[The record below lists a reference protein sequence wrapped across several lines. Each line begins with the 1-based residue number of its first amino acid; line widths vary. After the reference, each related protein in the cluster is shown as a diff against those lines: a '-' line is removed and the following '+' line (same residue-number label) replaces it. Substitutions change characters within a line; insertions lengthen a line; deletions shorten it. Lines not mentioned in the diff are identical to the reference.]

1 MRTSTLLI
9 SALLA
14 FSGSA
19 QAASIPDGPVLGGTL
34 IVATTGEVE
43 ATFLGSYAGYWNSLF
58 LESALGASG
67 FLFDK
72 GTPVDTTIDL
82 GSFSA
87 GTELTFRLHVWNTGE
102 DFFTGVGSLNRD
114 GLPHALAVTRFDANL
129 DALVTDVGFED
140 LYGGGD
146 KDYNDFVFR
155 LTNVYDPPPPAGV
168 PEPATLALLGLG
180 MAGIGYRWRRRST
193 KA

>member
-1 MRTSTLLI
+1 
-9 SALLA
+9 
-14 FSGSA
+14 
-19 QAASIPDGPVLGGTL
+19 LGGSL
-34 IVATTGEVE
+34 IVARDGDVG
-43 ATFLGSYAGYWNSLF
+43 AIFLGSDAKYWNSLF
-58 LESALGASG
+58 LQGSSGASRY
-67 FLFDK
+67 LFNK
-72 GTPVDTTIDL
+72 GTRANKTIDL

-102 DFFTGVGSLNRD
+102 DFFTGAGSLNRD